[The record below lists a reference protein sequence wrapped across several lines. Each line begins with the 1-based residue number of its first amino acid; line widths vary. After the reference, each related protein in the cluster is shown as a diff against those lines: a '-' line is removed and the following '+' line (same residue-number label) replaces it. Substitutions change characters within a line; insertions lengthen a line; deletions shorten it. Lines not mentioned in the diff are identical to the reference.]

1 MTYNE
6 FKEKLFSIAKEKGF
20 EAQIDLSESS
30 EFSLRYANDDID
42 QYTDASKFSVSIK
55 ILKDGKIGRV
65 YTEQLE
71 NPEKLFE
78 EALKNWELTDSEDEE
93 FFYDGTGKYIEMDLY
108 NGSFE
113 KTSVSEKI
121 EFVKKLYNS
130 AKCDDRI
137 VMVPYAMYNNFKV
150 SKKISNTL
158 GLDVSTT
165 ADGGYSYAMAVSKD
179 ESTHSGLWMEVGTK
193 FSDLDPEKIGKTAC
207 QNALSLLGAKS
218 VKSGKYRVIIKNT
231 AFEDMLSLLI
241 SMISAENVQKNMS
254 PLKGKQNQKIASTIL
269 NIKDVPYYKNSIS
282 NRPFDDEGVP
292 TKETPIIENG
302 ILKSFLYDLKTAKKD
317 NTEPTGNSLGGSIR
331 PINLL
336 VESGEYDFE
345 NLLKKLDDGI
355 VIIGVD
361 GMHSGA
367 NPISGNFSLGA
378 RGFRI
383 INGEISHPIEQI
395 TISGNFL
402 QLLEK
407 VEAVGNDSKIFYG
420 IITPSILIS
429 ELDIAGE

>member
-1 MTYNE
+1 
-6 FKEKLFSIAKEKGF
+6 
-20 EAQIDLSESS
+20 
-30 EFSLRYANDDID
+30 
-42 QYTDASKFSVSIK
+42 
-55 ILKDGKIGRV
+55 
-65 YTEQLE
+65 
-71 NPEKLFE
+71 
-78 EALKNWELTDSEDEE
+78 
-93 FFYDGTGKYIEMDLY
+93 
-108 NGSFE
+108 
-113 KTSVSEKI
+113 
-121 EFVKKLYNS
+121 
-130 AKCDDRI
+130 
-137 VMVPYAMYNNFKV
+137 
-150 SKKISNTL
+150 
-158 GLDVSTT
+158 
-165 ADGGYSYAMAVSKD
+165 MAVSKD

-254 PLKGKQNQKIASTIL
+254 PLKGKPNQKIASTIL

-317 NTEPTGNSLGGSIR
+317 NTESTGNSLGGSIR

-345 NLLKKLDDGI
+345 SLLKKLDDGI

-378 RGFRI
+378 RGFRV

>member
-108 NGSFE
+108 SGSFE

-317 NTEPTGNSLGGSIR
+317 NTESTGNSLGGSIR
-331 PINLL
+331 PIDLL

-345 NLLKKLDDGI
+345 SLLKKLDDGI

-378 RGFRI
+378 RGFRV

-407 VEAVGNDSKIFYG
+407 VEAVGNDLKIFYG